1 MTVIVSIAGKHG
13 TEAVAYNFLFILFY
27 FLCDRLSSCPGTHY
41 VVDKAVS
48 YLQSSACFC
57 LLNVEIKGVLLAR
70 AYILSTSRRHRAS
83 TWLWTFETSK
93 YMIQDIFFKAA
104 SYNPS

>member
-41 VVDKAVS
+41 VVDKAV
-48 YLQSSACFC
+48 LIFTELC
-57 LLNVEIKGVLLAR
+57 LLLPPKR
-70 AYILSTSRRHRAS
+70 
-83 TWLWTFETSK
+83 
-93 YMIQDIFFKAA
+93 
-104 SYNPS
+104 